1 MIYAREIRCRS
12 IDGNLTTRMQCVA
25 SSHSFIACGLLVP
38 VLFSQTSGDT
48 PVAGEVLLVLEAE
61 EQDPQLEL
69 EYSQLLNQLGP
80 LFSS

>member
-1 MIYAREIRCRS
+1 MINNDCNTQETAQGMIYAREIRYRS

-48 PVAGEVLLVLEAE
+48 PDAGEVLLV
-61 EQDPQLEL
+61 
-69 EYSQLLNQLGP
+69 
-80 LFSS
+80 